1 MAEHRTVDLLCA
13 SQSGVEIVDTGEL
26 RVEMEITKQQAHY
39 LMLTAIQAAQMF
51 GINPAEQF
59 VRCADEMHIDPA
71 SVVRDVSHTA
81 LAMAA
86 PEVASA

>member
-1 MAEHRTVDLLCA
+1 MAEQRTVDLLCCA
-13 SQSGVEIVDTGEL
+13 QSGVEIVDTGEM
-26 RVEMEITKQQAHY
+26 RVEMAISQQQAHY
-39 LMLTAIQAAQMF
+39 MMLTAIQAAQMF

-71 SVVRDVSHTA
+71 SVVRDVSHVA

-86 PEVASA
+86 GEVTHA